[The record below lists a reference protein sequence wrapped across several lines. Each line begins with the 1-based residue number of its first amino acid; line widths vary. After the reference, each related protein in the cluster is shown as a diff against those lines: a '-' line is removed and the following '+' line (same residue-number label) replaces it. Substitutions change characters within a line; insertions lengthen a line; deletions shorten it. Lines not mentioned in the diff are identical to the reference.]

1 MVRLCVVYWDIMCLS
16 RLLVEAGRP
25 RGFGC
30 EAARRRRRSAEVIV
44 GGGGPQRGRTPSR
57 LLAKDAVELGV
68 AAEAGL
74 ERGGQRR
81 RALPFAVETQET
93 LQSLLV
99 AEPADRHAGLLLEY
113 PAQVRR
119 AQVRSP
125 RERSEIACVRVGS
138 QYPSDRFHRRMQID
152 AFDDV
157 VAVEKRSPGEAQQ
170 VRQPGVDKNV
180 VHRLRML
187 YFVEEGA
194 ETTNPAGVETARELP
209 DGILCQQGSR
219 LPGHCDLSDESGPEH
234 RPPEL
239 VVGGL
244 VDQEVILTGE
254 EPGQRAGGE
263 LIAPVAEQVGGG
275 AANDEVDLELGMAM
289 GAWSNVADSVPY
301 HASIE
306 ASPNSEVVD
315 HRKKR

>member
-1 MVRLCVVYWDIMCLS
+1 VKLHAVD
-16 RLLVEAGRP
+16 GDQ
-25 RGFGC
+25 
-30 EAARRRRRSAEVIV
+30 AEVIV
-44 GGGGPQRGRTPSR
+44 GGGGAESGRTPSCV
-57 LLAKDAVELGV
+57 LAKDAVELCV

-74 ERGGQRR
+74 VGGGQRG
-81 RALPFAVETQET
+81 RASPFAVETQKT

-119 AQVRSP
+119 AQAGSP
-125 RERSEIACVRVGS
+125 RQRSEIACVRVGS
-138 QYPSDRFHRRMQID
+138 QDPSDRLHRRMQID

-157 VAVEKRSPGEAQQ
+157 VAVEERSPGEAQQ

-180 VHRLRML
+180 VHRLCMT

-194 ETTNPAGVETARELP
+194 ETTNPPGVETARELP

-219 LPGHCDLSDESGPEH
+219 VPGRRDLGDESGPEH
-234 RPPEL
+234 CPPEL

-244 VDQEVILTGE
+244 VDQEVILTRKQ
-254 EPGQRAGGE
+254 PGQRAGRE

-275 AANDEVDLELGMAM
+275 AADDEVDLELGMAM
-289 GAWSNVADSVPY
+289 GAGSNVANFVPY

-306 ASPNSEVVD
+306 AGPDSEVVD
-315 HRKKR
+315 HHKKR

>member
-1 MVRLCVVYWDIMCLS
+1 M
-16 RLLVEAGRP
+16 
-25 RGFGC
+25 RGSTT
-30 EAARRRRRSAEVIV
+30 RRSAEVIV

-57 LLAKDAVELGV
+57 LLAKDAVELGI

-74 ERGGQRR
+74 EGGGQGRD
-81 RALPFAVETQET
+81 APPSVVETQET

-157 VAVEKRSPGEAQQ
+157 VAVEERSPGEAQQ

-239 VVGGL
+239 MVGRL
-244 VDQEVILTGE
+244 VDQDVILTGKQ
-254 EPGQRAGGE
+254 PGQRAGRE